1 MPDLPLTCLSSA
13 EFKRTTEVLE
23 GQNTVIDFWTTSCT
37 RCPDALDN
45 LNDLASKP
53 SHANV
58 KFVSICCGDQTDGP
72 RNIIEDKDEQPKWE
86 NISHYHMDFENKEIA
101 KDMLGF
107 RQVPFYVVL
116 NDRGEIIQSGGKRD
130 VNFENIPGAVVMREQ
145 EEEKK
150 EEYEFCMD
158 EDF

>member
-1 MPDLPLTCLSSA
+1 
-13 EFKRTTEVLE
+13 
-23 GQNTVIDFWTTSCT
+23 
-37 RCPDALDN
+37 
-45 LNDLASKP
+45 
-53 SHANV
+53 
-58 KFVSICCGDQTDGP
+58 
-72 RNIIEDKDEQPKWE
+72 
-86 NISHYHMDFENKEIA
+86 MDFENKEIA